1 MMEDK
6 TLLEE
11 LTKENLIGALR
22 ELEPGTMLVIDL
34 PEPAKASRY
43 AVSTQRGGEKDG
55 GTL

>member
-1 MMEDK
+1 MEDK

-34 PEPAKASRY
+34 PEPAKTSRY
-43 AVSTQRGGEKDG
+43 AVSIQRGGEKDG
-55 GTL
+55 GIL

>member
-34 PEPAKASRY
+34 PEPAKTSRY

-55 GTL
+55 GTF

>member
-1 MMEDK
+1 MEDK

-22 ELEPGTMLVIDL
+22 ELEPGTMLVIDF
-34 PEPAKASRY
+34 PGQDKFSRY
-43 AVSTQRGGEKDG
+43 AVSTQEGDEKDG